1 LLEEWSKLYR
11 TAANM
16 PAGHFDPFVMHNASS
31 WYAFSFFFTI
41 VSMFPYNIDRAEG
54 LTKYKEDKV
63 KPLYDG
69 LTPKPHY
76 VTEYYKKRE
85 EIAGSIFAHES

>member
-1 LLEEWSKLYR
+1 MV
-11 TAANM
+11 T
-16 PAGHFDPFVMHNASS
+16 
-31 WYAFSFFFTI
+31 TI
-41 VSMFPYNIDRAEG
+41 AYCSHVEYSLMFESRADG

-85 EIAGSIFAHES
+85 EIAGVFSFEK